1 VSPCLSQWYNLWQ
14 KIYGFLLNGL
24 FVVKACLLVKKIDLG
39 ERKVFFWRWDQVKF
53 EYLWTDGIL
62 YLLVHRCVLR
72 GCVPKKL
79 LVYASS
85 FSHDFDS
92 SQGFGWSY
100 DTEPVHDWKTLIS
113 NKNVE
118 LKRLTGVYKSLL
130 QKSNVTLLEGRG
142 KVQILTPLCWHPP

>member
-1 VSPCLSQWYNLWQ
+1 M
-14 KIYGFLLNGL
+14 
-24 FVVKACLLVKKIDLG
+24 
-39 ERKVFFWRWDQVKF
+39 
-53 EYLWTDGIL
+53 
-62 YLLVHRCVLR
+62 LR

-100 DTEPVHDWKTLIS
+100 DTEPVHDWKTLMS

-142 KVQILTPLCWHPP
+142 KVQILTPLC